1 MDFKS
6 TIFPTVEAR
15 FLKYVSF
22 PTQSSESSESC
33 PSTEG
38 QRVLATYIVDE
49 LRQMGVTGAALD
61 PDGYVYAS
69 LPATAPGLPS
79 IGFIAH
85 LDTAPDA
92 PGDGIHPRVVS
103 FDGQPIQLNADRN
116 IVLSA
121 ADYPELNHYI
131 GQDIIVTD
139 GTTLLGADDKAGVAE
154 IVSAAEFLVA
164 HPELKHGPVK
174 IAFTP
179 DEEIGRGADHF
190 DVSRFAADWAYTM
203 DGGEVGEL
211 EYENFNAASAVV
223 RFHGRNIHP
232 GSAKGHLLNASKLAL
247 LFQSLLPAGEV
258 PELTEG
264 REGFFHLISMRGEVE
279 EAELHYI
286 IRDHNRD
293 LFEQRKDKM
302 RQIADFVQLQFG
314 SGSVE
319 LELKDQY
326 YNMIEKIQPVM
337 HIVERARRAMAAS
350 GIQSKESPV
359 RGGTDGA
366 MLSFKGLPCPN
377 IFAGGLNFHGR
388 FEFLPVSSLQAAVR
402 VILGILI
409 F

>member
-6 TIFPTVEAR
+6 SIFPTVEAR

-22 PTQSSESSESC
+22 STQSSEVSESC
-33 PSTEG
+33 PSTAG

-49 LRQMGVTGAALD
+49 LRQMGVTDAALD

-92 PGDGIHPRVVS
+92 PGDGIHPRVVP
-103 FDGQPIQLNADRN
+103 FDGQPILLNADRN

-409 F
+409 S

>member
-1 MDFKS
+1 
-6 TIFPTVEAR
+6 
-15 FLKYVSF
+15 
-22 PTQSSESSESC
+22 
-33 PSTEG
+33 
-38 QRVLATYIVDE
+38 
-49 LRQMGVTGAALD
+49 
-61 PDGYVYAS
+61 
-69 LPATAPGLPS
+69 
-79 IGFIAH
+79 
-85 LDTAPDA
+85 
-92 PGDGIHPRVVS
+92 
-103 FDGQPIQLNADRN
+103 
-116 IVLSA
+116 
-121 ADYPELNHYI
+121 
-131 GQDIIVTD
+131 
-139 GTTLLGADDKAGVAE
+139 
-154 IVSAAEFLVA
+154 
-164 HPELKHGPVK
+164 
-174 IAFTP
+174 
-179 DEEIGRGADHF
+179 
-190 DVSRFAADWAYTM
+190 
-203 DGGEVGEL
+203 
-211 EYENFNAASAVV
+211 
-223 RFHGRNIHP
+223 
-232 GSAKGHLLNASKLAL
+232 
-247 LFQSLLPAGEV
+247 
-258 PELTEG
+258 LTEG

>member
-1 MDFKS
+1 MVMFMPLCPPPLLGCPLS
-6 TIFPTVEAR
+6 GLSPILIRHPMHRVTV
-15 FLKYVSF
+15 S
-22 PTQSSESSESC
+22 
-33 PSTEG
+33 
-38 QRVLATYIVDE
+38 
-49 LRQMGVTGAALD
+49 
-61 PDGYVYAS
+61 
-69 LPATAPGLPS
+69 
-79 IGFIAH
+79 
-85 LDTAPDA
+85 
-92 PGDGIHPRVVS
+92 HPRVVP
-103 FDGQPIQLNADRN
+103 FDGQPILLNADRN

-121 ADYPELNHYI
+121 SDYPELNHYI

-337 HIVERARRAMAAS
+337 HIVERARRGHGGVGHS
-350 GIQSKESPV
+350 VQGISRSWRYRWGYVVVQ
-359 RGGTDGA
+359 GIA
-366 MLSFKGLPCPN
+366 LPQYFC
-377 IFAGGLNFHGR
+377 GR
-388 FEFLPVSSLQAAVR
+388 TQFSWTL
-402 VILGILI
+402 
-409 F
+409 